1 MAEWEQY
8 EFRHMA
14 RLAAK
19 PGITGLWQISGRS
32 SITDFEEVVKLDMKY
47 ISEWNLRMD
56 LKILAKTF
64 KAVLGRNGAM

>member
-1 MAEWEQY
+1 
-8 EFRHMA
+8 MA